1 LLPVRIDGIRLRCA
15 PARRRLAAMNPSPA
29 LPPARLARVLGPLMA
44 TALVVGTVIGSGVFK
59 KPQAVAEDLIAGG
72 VSSFGLA
79 ALAWILGGLLALL
92 GALSLAEVAVLF
104 PRAGGNY
111 VFLRESYGRA
121 AGFLF
126 GWVEFWIIR
135 SASIAALA
143 SIFAES
149 FYAVLSQLLGESLQN
164 GLQALVGPLLSAD
177 ALAFWLRQG
186 LTVAVILGLGLV
198 NVLGVRLGG
207 GLQLLITSIKVGS
220 LIGIAVLPFV
230 VAWRTSADIS
240 SPIQVDNLRPVWPSF
255 GQLSWTGLSKFGA
268 ALVGVLWAY
277 HGWMNVAPVAEE
289 VRAPQ
294 RNIPLALLGGVGI
307 IIALYLSANLAYA
320 LVIPQDQM
328 AKMKE
333 QSPQDTEGQT
343 ATKPHEA
350 TDATVAIGF
359 SRRLLGPWG
368 VAVAAAAVMISVFGA
383 LNGNLLVGPRVLYAM
398 GADGLAPRA
407 LGAIHA
413 RFRTPTA
420 AIVALS
426 MWSVAL
432 VLTGAAIKQFPLPVW
447 SIGELTFNLN
457 PPSDKPLFDMLTDFA
472 IFGAVLFET
481 LAVSSIFVFRFRLP
495 HVERPYRCWGYP
507 VVPGLYVLILS
518 MVAFQ
523 MFLNKRT
530 EAITGVAFIAI
541 GAGVYWVFLRRRAGQ
556 ARA

>member
-1 LLPVRIDGIRLRCA
+1 
-15 PARRRLAAMNPSPA
+15 MNPSPD
-29 LPPARLARVLGPLMA
+29 LPPVRLARVLGPLMA

-79 ALAWILGGLLALL
+79 ALAWVLGGVLALL

-143 SIFAES
+143 SIFTES
-149 FYAVLSQLLGESLQN
+149 LYAVLAQLLGESLQS
-164 GLQALVGPLLSAD
+164 GLQGLSGSIMSAD
-177 ALAFWLRQG
+177 TLAFWFRQG

-207 GLQLLITSIKVGS
+207 GLQFLITSIKVGS
-220 LIGIAVLPFV
+220 LIGIAVLPFLI
-230 VAWRTSADIS
+230 AWQTTATDP
-240 SPIQVDNLRPVWPSF
+240 SPINVDNLRPVWPSF
-255 GQLSWTGLSKFGA
+255 EHLSWTGLSKFGA

-277 HGWMNVAPVAEE
+277 HGWMNIAPVAEE

-333 QSPQDTEGQT
+333 QSPQDHEGRVATEP
-343 ATKPHEA
+343 AEA

-368 VAVAAAAVMISVFGA
+368 VAVAAAAVMMSVFGA

-398 GADGLAPRA
+398 GADGLAPRV

-413 RFRTPTA
+413 RFRTPAA
-420 AIVALS
+420 AIVVLS
-426 MWSVAL
+426 MWSVSL
-432 VLTGAAIKQFPLPVW
+432 VLAGAAIKQFPLPVW
-447 SIGELTFNLN
+447 NIGEQPLNLN
-457 PPSDKPLFDMLTDFA
+457 PPSDKPLFDILTDFA

-481 LAVSSIFVFRFRLP
+481 LAVSSIFVFRFKLP
-495 HVERPYRCWGYP
+495 NVERPYRCWGYP
-507 VVPGLYVLILS
+507 VVPALYVVILS
-518 MVAFQ
+518 LVAFQ

-530 EAITGVAFIAI
+530 EAVTGMGFIGI
-541 GAGVYWVFLRRRAGQ
+541 GAAVYWGFIRTGAGR

>member
-1 LLPVRIDGIRLRCA
+1 
-15 PARRRLAAMNPSPA
+15 
-29 LPPARLARVLGPLMA
+29 MA

-59 KPQAVAEDLIAGG
+59 KPQAVADDLIAGG

-79 ALAWILGGLLALL
+79 GLAWILGGLLALL

-143 SIFAES
+143 SIFTES
-149 FYAVLSQLLGESLQN
+149 LYAFLSQLLGESLETR
-164 GLQALVGPLLSAD
+164 LQILSGSFLRPD
-177 ALAFWLRQG
+177 TVAFWLRQG
-186 LTVAVILGLGLV
+186 LTIGVILGLGLV
-198 NVLGVRLGG
+198 NALGVRLGG
-207 GLQLLITSIKVGS
+207 GLQLLITLVKVGS

-230 VAWRTSADIS
+230 VSWRRSADVS
-240 SPIQVDNLRPVWPSF
+240 SPINVDNLRPFWPSF
-255 GQLSWTGLSKFGA
+255 DQLSLTGLSKFGA

-277 HGWMNVAPVAEE
+277 HGWMNIAPVAEE

-294 RNIPLALLGGVGI
+294 RNIPLALLGGVSI
-307 IIALYLSANLAYA
+307 VIALYLSANLAYG
-320 LVIPQDQM
+320 LVIPQNEM
-328 AKMKE
+328 ARMKE
-333 QSPQDTEGQT
+333 QSPQDQERQT
-343 ATKPHEA
+343 AAGPAEA
-350 TDATVAIGF
+350 GDATVAIGF
-359 SRRLLGPWG
+359 SRRLLGAWG

-413 RFRTPTA
+413 RFRTPA
-420 AIVALS
+420 LAIVVLAA
-426 MWSVAL
+426 WSVLL
-432 VLTGAAIKQFPLPVW
+432 VLIGAAVKQFPLPVW
-447 SIGELTFNLN
+447 TVGEQVLNLN
-457 PPSDKPLFDMLTDFA
+457 PPAAKPLFDILTDFA

-481 LAVSSIFVFRFRLP
+481 LAVSSIFVFRFKLP
-495 HVERPYRCWGYP
+495 HAERPYRCWGYP
-507 VVPGLYVLILS
+507 VVPALYVLILS
-518 MVAFQ
+518 LVALQ

-530 EAITGVAFIAI
+530 EAITGLGFMAVGAI
-541 GAGVYWVFLRRRAGQ
+541 VYCTLVGRPKESTEKSSIELP
-556 ARA
+556 